1 MENVIHCSL
10 KQRLCIYIISFA
22 RALSDVRTATTHQRV
37 GSRSEMIGIVL
48 RAAGEKS
55 QEGCPDS
62 LSAAGQG
69 VRRCERVT
77 VGGGR
82 LP

>member
-1 MENVIHCSL
+1 M
-10 KQRLCIYIISFA
+10 
-22 RALSDVRTATTHQRV
+22 
-37 GSRSEMIGIVL
+37 L
-48 RAAGEKS
+48 RAAGEKVRGEVEVEVVVVEADPCLPQPEKS

-69 VRRCERVT
+69 VRRSERVT